1 MIKAFLFDWG
11 GVMSAPEQI
20 GDLDEKLAK
29 QLNITKSK
37 ATEFLTI
44 VWNDIKKGNINDDE
58 LWSIIEQKH
67 GKPIDKSNRNVWS
80 KWDELKPLPEMVDLV
95 NKLRKE
101 KYQIGLLSTTI
112 PSSANEI
119 KSHGGYD
126 LFDFTV
132 LSYET
137 GIAKPDP
144 EIFKLAIEKFD
155 NVKPSEIVFIDDRP
169 PNLKPA
175 EELGLHTILAKDSTQ
190 VIKAVN
196 KLISG
201 KAVK

>member
-20 GDLDEKLAK
+20 GDLDKKLAK
-29 QLNITKSK
+29 ELNITKSK

-44 VWNDIKKGNINDDE
+44 VWNDIKKGNINDEE
-58 LWSIIEQKH
+58 LWSILEKYH
-67 GKPIDKSNRNVWS
+67 GKPINESNRNVWS
-80 KWDELKPLPEMVDLV
+80 KWNELKPLPEMVDLV
-95 NKLRKE
+95 NRLRKE
-101 KYQIGLLSTTI
+101 KYQLGLLSTTI

-137 GIAKPDP
+137 GIAKPDAD
-144 EIFKLAIEKFD
+144 IYKLAISKFD
-155 NVKPSEIVFIDDRP
+155 NVAPREIVFIDDRP
-169 PNLKPA
+169 LNLTPA
-175 EELGLHTILAKDSTQ
+175 KELGIHTILAKDSRQ
-190 VIKAVN
+190 VIKEVEKYLKKSDN
-196 KLISG
+196 
-201 KAVK
+201 